1 MAQVLITG
9 ILALFLLQL
18 AAGQS
23 TTAACQNAFD
33 QYTANIA
40 DCTPTEDNPLIICTG
55 QCRGYYDDLVDNCD
69 DSVSQVAI
77 ATLCEISCLR
87 ICLV

>member
-23 TTAACQNAFD
+23 TACQNALD

-55 QCRGYYDDLVDNCD
+55 ECRGYYDAVVNNCD

-77 ATLCEISCLR
+77 AALCEISCLR